1 MFKVGDYVA
10 HYKEGVCE
18 VTNIGKLD
26 ISCSDKKKEYY
37 TLKPVYDA
45 GEILYT
51 PVDNEKKQVRCIIST
66 EEAKDLIKGMPEI
79 GTIPVSD
86 EKRREVSYKEALLT
100 NECRAWVSLI
110 KTSYQRKKK
119 RLDSGKKVINVD
131 DRYLSMAER
140 FLFGELAVV
149 LDVPKSEVQQYVM
162 KEIDGEES

>member
-18 VTNIGKLD
+18 VTNIGRLD

-45 GEILYT
+45 GSVLYT
-51 PVDNEKKQVRCIIST
+51 PVDNEKKQVREIMTAT
-66 EEAKDLIKGMPEI
+66 EAEDLIKGMPGI
-79 GTIPVSD
+79 RTIPVSD
-86 EKRREVSYKEALLT
+86 EKRREASYKEALLT
-100 NECRAWVSLI
+100 NECRAWVALI

-131 DRYLSMAER
+131 DKYLNMAEQ
-140 FLFGELAVV
+140 FLYGELAVV
-149 LDVPKSEVQQYVM
+149 LHIPKSEVGQYILD
-162 KEIDGEES
+162 EIGEEET